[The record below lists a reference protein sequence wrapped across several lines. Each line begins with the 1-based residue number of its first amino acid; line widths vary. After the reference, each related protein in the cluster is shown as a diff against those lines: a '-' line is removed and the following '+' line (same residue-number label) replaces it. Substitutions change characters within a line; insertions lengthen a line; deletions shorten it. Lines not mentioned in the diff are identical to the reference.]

1 MQEKEDVP
9 IQSQKEAKLG
19 LVVPS
24 LQEVLVTSIWTIP
37 TKVDD
42 VTLDIQEFHS
52 PQQEH
57 QRRQHE

>member
-9 IQSQKEAKLG
+9 TQSQKEAKLG

-24 LQEVLVTSIWTIP
+24 LQEVLMTSIWTIP

-52 PQQEH
+52 P
-57 QRRQHE
+57 